1 MSQGKPEK
9 FTVAEV
15 ESALRRSGGFI
26 THAARLLGCHYHT
39 ILNYIDRYPELDD
52 VREEIRETYKD
63 TAESL
68 IIRRLNA
75 AMNARYIDDD
85 GKEQPITPVK
95 LDLECAFRFLR
106 YQARDRGYID
116 RVDLNDPESTQR
128 QEDRLRALEE
138 RNLSEEQLRQIAA
151 GDKVVRIDGKKNGKK
166 TEKERS

>member
-1 MSQGKPEK
+1 MAEEK

-15 ESALRRSGGFI
+15 EAALRKAGGFI

-39 ILNYIDRYPELDD
+39 VLNYIDRYPELDD
-52 VREEIRETYKD
+52 IREEVRETYKD

-75 AMNARYIDDD
+75 AMNARFIDDD
-85 GKEQPITPVK
+85 GKEQPVTPSK
-95 LDLECAFRFLR
+95 NDLEVAFRYLR

-116 RVDLNDPESTQR
+116 RVDLNDPENTR
-128 QEDRLRALEE
+128 REEDRLRALEE
-138 RNLSEEQLRQIAA
+138 KNFNEEQLRQIAA
-151 GDKVVRIDGKKNGKK
+151 GGNVVRIDGKKNGKK